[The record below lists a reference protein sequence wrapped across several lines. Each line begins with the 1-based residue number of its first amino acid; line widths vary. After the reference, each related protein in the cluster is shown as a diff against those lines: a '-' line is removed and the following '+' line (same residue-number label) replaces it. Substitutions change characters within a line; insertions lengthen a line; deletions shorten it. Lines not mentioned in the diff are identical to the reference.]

1 MGATPAAILMQ
12 FLLEAITLSVI
23 GGLIGVAFGQTMAFA
38 ARHLLAEYKLDQ
50 ATVPTWAIIMAFA
63 FSASVGVIFG
73 MFPAIKAARLDPIEA
88 LRHE

>member
-1 MGATPAAILMQ
+1 ML
-12 FLLEAITLSVI
+12 TLSLI
-23 GGLIGVAFGQTMAFA
+23 GGFIGVACGETMAFA
-38 ARHLLAEYKLDQ
+38 ARHLLADYKLDQ

-63 FSASVGVIFG
+63 FSASVGIIFG